1 MGSDETFRM
10 VLLAGFV
17 AVLPFG
23 VYHRVKSQS
32 TGEKLDRLQEGLF
45 ILIAVRLM
53 GAAAI
58 LSMIAYLVNPGS
70 MKWSSIAL
78 PDQVRWTG
86 AVLGVIGGGLTI
98 WTFRSLGKNLTD
110 TVVTRKAHTLVTS
123 GPYRWVRHPF
133 YLSGALL
140 VIAGSL
146 ITANWFP
153 ALAGSIAIALLVIRT
168 DKEEANLIARFGED
182 YREYMNRTGRFVP
195 RVTRT

>member
-1 MGSDETFRM
+1 
-10 VLLAGFV
+10 
-17 AVLPFG
+17 
-23 VYHRVKSQS
+23 
-32 TGEKLDRLQEGLF
+32 
-45 ILIAVRLM
+45 
-53 GAAAI
+53 
-58 LSMIAYLVNPGS
+58 MIAYLVNPGS